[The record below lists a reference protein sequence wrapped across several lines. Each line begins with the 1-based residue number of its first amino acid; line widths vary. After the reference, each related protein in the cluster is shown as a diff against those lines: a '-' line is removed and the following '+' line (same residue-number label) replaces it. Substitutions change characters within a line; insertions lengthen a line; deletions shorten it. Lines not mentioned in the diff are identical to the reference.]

1 MNATEQQSVNS
12 SVQLMPLAKV
22 FTTWHLTDETSRT
35 VNPNPPE
42 SPAKSHAVCI
52 NNVSQIVK
60 DTGGYF
66 HGGLND

>member
-12 SVQLMPLAKV
+12 PLQLTPMTKV
-22 FTTWHLTDETSRT
+22 FTTWHLAGEISRT
-35 VNPNPPE
+35 VDPSPPDNHAE
-42 SPAKSHAVCI
+42 SHTVRV
-52 NNVSQIVK
+52 NNVSRVVK

>member
-12 SVQLMPLAKV
+12 PLQLMPMAKV
-22 FTTWHLTDETSRT
+22 FTVWHLADENSRT
-35 VNPNPPE
+35 VNPSPPE
-42 SPAKSHAVCI
+42 SHAESHTVRI
-52 NNVSQIVK
+52 NHASQMVK